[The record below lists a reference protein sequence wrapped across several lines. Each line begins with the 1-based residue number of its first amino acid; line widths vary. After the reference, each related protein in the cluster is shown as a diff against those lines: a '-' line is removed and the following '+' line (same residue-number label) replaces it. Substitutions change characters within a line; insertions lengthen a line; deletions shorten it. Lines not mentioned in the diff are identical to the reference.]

1 MQVAVHELGDRVVI
15 REIVGAA
22 TAALVEL
29 RSTASA

>member
-1 MQVAVHELGDRVVI
+1 VAVHELGERVVI
-15 REIVGAA
+15 RETVCAA